1 MHDVLVFYATSEGQ
15 TRRIAERIAAD
26 IAARGFNVR
35 GIDVTTADA
44 AHVDWDKV
52 RGVVLGASLHAG
64 HHQHAAV
71 EFAKAFHHRLNLY
84 PSAFFSVSLSASSK
98 NPEEV
103 ATAARLARELP
114 EQAGWQPTMV
124 ECFAGRLAYTQYGWL
139 TRQIM
144 RRIARKEGGPVDTT
158 RDHEL
163 TDWDAVARFATRIAE
178 EIENAEHRRFHFA
191 PPVLAAAGTAGHT
204 AGHAGA
210 QSTL

>member
-1 MHDVLVFYATSEGQ
+1 MRDVLIFYATSEGQ

-26 IAARGFNVR
+26 IGARGFNVR
-35 GIDVTTADA
+35 AIDLTSDEVARVA
-44 AHVDWDKV
+44 WDNV

-71 EFAKAFHHRLNLY
+71 QFAKAFRHRLNVF
-84 PSAFFSVSLSASSK
+84 PSAFFSVSLSAASA

-103 ATAARLARELP
+103 AIAARLARELP

-124 ECFAGRLAYTQYGWL
+124 QCFAGRLAYARYGWL

-144 RRIARKEGGPVDTT
+144 KRIARKEGGPVDTT

-163 TDWDAVARFATRIAE
+163 TDWDAVARFATRMAQE
-178 EIENAEHRRFHFA
+178 VENAEHRRFHFA
-191 PPVLAAAGTAGHT
+191 PPAFAASA
-204 AGHAGA
+204 
-210 QSTL
+210 

>member
-35 GIDVTTADA
+35 AIDVTTADA
-44 AHVDWDKV
+44 ARVDWDNV
-52 RGVVLGASLHAG
+52 RGMVLGASLHAG

-71 EFAKAFHHRLNLY
+71 EFARTFRNRLNLY
-84 PSAFFSVSLSASSK
+84 PSAFFSVSLSAAST

-114 EQAGWQPTMV
+114 GQAGWQPAMV
-124 ECFAGRLAYTQYGWL
+124 ECFAGRLAYTRYGWL

-163 TDWDAVARFATRIAE
+163 TDWDAVARFATRMAE
-178 EIENAEHRRFHFA
+178 EIENAEHRRFHFV
-191 PPVLAAAGTAGHT
+191 PPVLAAGTT
-204 AGHAGA
+204 GHASA
-210 QSTL
+210 QRTL

>member
-35 GIDVTTADA
+35 AIDVTTADA
-44 AHVDWDKV
+44 ARVVWDKV

-71 EFAKAFHHRLNLY
+71 EFAKVFRDRLNLY
-84 PSAFFSVSLSASSK
+84 PSAFFSVSLSAASA
-98 NPEEV
+98 NPEEI
-103 ATAARLARELP
+103 ATAARLACELP
-114 EQAGWQPTMV
+114 EQAGWRPTMV
-124 ECFAGRLAYTQYGWL
+124 ECFAGRLAYTRYGWL

-144 RRIARKEGGPVDTT
+144 RRIARKEGGPVDTA

-191 PPVLAAAGTAGHT
+191 PPLLAAGTAGN
-204 AGHAGA
+204 AGLGHHV
-210 QSTL
+210 